1 MSARAKTRK
10 NAGEGYGYMFHG
22 AFKDKKDAVAKE
34 RKTKGA
40 WVKGVFTKQG
50 HRYVVMSPRTNPIKR
65 KKQNPDAVLKK
76 AIAAFHK
83 LEKLEAEGKTDR
95 AWKMRMALARLNT
108 RLGMSMAQ
116 LAEHARH
123 GNRSYANPGGYFSEN
138 IDAGNRRI
146 VIWANSESS
155 GPFHLQPYMSGVAGR
170 EVGKYKTLETARKK
184 AHAYIR
190 KMGWADNPH
199 ELLIMGAN
207 PHHRSERDFT
217 VPPGSTITIRMNPT
231 EVNPDRYTSM
241 HAQTSGRS
249 YQAPGLIQ
257 TERQR
262 RVAGMVRS
270 TRRTATKHKY
280 DWIPTE
286 GIAPGQNPGDDRFMY
301 AALAELYPGK
311 TLGQLSMSEL
321 SRVAQYAQAL
331 KHPQQ
336 PRPNVELGTYENGV
350 FHPWTRRPKSRQK
363 KAIRR
368 QNPSAERI
376 REEFTGAPVEH
387 EHVRHEPHMPA
398 GDYAQLGKLLSLYVK
413 PRTGGQVLE
422 IRPTNVIVVS
432 DESAQ
437 QLWFVGGDQDVTDS
451 LAQFGA
457 LERGPNLYELGEAR
471 RIDYEQRKE
480 HVPDPDQD
488 HWRHS
493 FGEETDVRPKVLFD
507 RAHKRLMLEG
517 GQYEIRREGIV
528 N

>member
-65 KKQNPDAVLKK
+65 KPKRELFV
-76 AIAAFHK
+76 
-83 LEKLEAEGKTDR
+83 EGKKFR
-95 AWKMRMALARLNT
+95 RWESAFKYAQKLAKKVSNRIEVLV
-108 RLGMSMAQ
+108 REDGHEL
-116 LAEHARH
+116 RH
-123 GNRSYANPGGYFSEN
+123 YVDPPERRGNL
-138 IDAGNRRI
+138 IDAHGHYTPDTPNKT
-146 VIWANSESS
+146 ESYKGYEIQVFGRGRVLVPGS
-155 GPFHLQPYMSGVAGR
+155 GRTFRSVAKAKHAIDTW
-170 EVGKYKTLETARKK
+170 EAAR
-184 AHAYIR
+184 AR
-190 KMGWADNPH
+190 GQNPH

-207 PHHRSERDFT
+207 PHSTERDFT

-231 EVNPDRYTSM
+231 EVNPDRYTSI

-262 RVAGMVRS
+262 RVAGMVRT
-270 TRRTATKHKY
+270 TRRTASKHKY
-280 DWIPTE
+280 DWIPSE
-286 GIAPGQNPGDDRFMY
+286 GIAPGQNPGDDPYMY
-301 AALAELYPGK
+301 QAVAQLYPGK

-321 SRVAQYAQAL
+321 SQVAQLAARL
-331 KHPQQ
+331 KHPSG
-336 PRPNVELGTYENGV
+336 PRRN
-350 FHPWTRRPKSRQK
+350 
-363 KAIRR
+363 RR

-376 REEFTGAPVEH
+376 REEFTGASVEH

-437 QLWFVGGDQDVTDS
+437 QLWFVGGDQDVTDA

>member
-22 AFKDKKDAVAKE
+22 SFGTKAKAKAKE
-34 RKTKGA
+34 EKTKGA
-40 WVKGVFTKQG
+40 WVKPTLTNKGY
-50 HRYVVMSPRTNPIKR
+50 RYLVMSPRTNPIKR
-65 KKQNPDAVLKK
+65 KKNPKMQIFFDNAIKK
-76 AIAAFHK
+76 FTAALYHP
-83 LEKLEAEGKTDR
+83 E
-95 AWKMRMALARLNT
+95 
-108 RLGMSMAQ
+108 
-116 LAEHARH
+116 H
-123 GNRSYANPGGYFSEN
+123 GNIYA
-138 IDAGNRRI
+138 
-146 VIWANSESS
+146 S
-155 GPFHLQPYMSGVAGR
+155 GFTKKEAAKNLKDRMR
-170 EVGKYKTLETARKK
+170 E
-184 AHAYIR
+184 IR
-190 KMGWADNPH
+190 KSGKVPQDHGYNANPH

-207 PHHRSERDFT
+207 PHKDQEIT

-231 EVNPDRYTSM
+231 EVNPDRYTSV

-249 YQAPGLIQ
+249 YRAPGLIQ

-262 RVAGMVRS
+262 RVAGMVRT
-270 TRRTATKHKY
+270 TRRTASKHKY

-311 TLGQLSMSEL
+311 TLGELSMSEL
-321 SRVAQYAQAL
+321 SRVAQHAQAL

-457 LERGPNLYELGEAR
+457 LERSPNLYELGEAR